1 MHWKQTLMLGDLAKS
16 LNCSMDPSPWA
27 VVETSPGEEAPYLL
41 WNCTFAL
48 GPWDFWKERNH
59 NTKTKHPS
67 ERMPNIAEEL
77 GIHRTERSR

>member
-1 MHWKQTLMLGDLAKS
+1 
-16 LNCSMDPSPWA
+16 MDPSPWA

-67 ERMPNIAEEL
+67 ERMPNVAEE
-77 GIHRTERSR
+77 